1 MASWLKVVRVTWL
14 RESILQFRNA
24 IFLLIV
30 KNILRDFSE
39 MLKIV
44 IIFICG
50 NKALNMAGETINIGH
65 QGRTIKML
73 F

>member
-1 MASWLKVVRVTWL
+1 ML
-14 RESILQFRNA
+14 R
-24 IFLLIV
+24 
-30 KNILRDFSE
+30 
-39 MLKIV
+39 IV

>member
-1 MASWLKVVRVTWL
+1 MRVTWL
-14 RESILQFRNA
+14 RESILQFRNG
-24 IFLLIV
+24 IFLLLV

-39 MLKIV
+39 MLRIV

-50 NKALNMAGETINIGH
+50 NKALNMAGETTNIGH

-73 F
+73 L